1 MGKKQYLEGK
11 RFGRLVVIEEDKDY
25 VTSGGNHVR
34 AWLCKCDCG
43 KYTTV
48 TTYQLNSGKTR
59 SCGCLVLDMLHGR
72 KTPNKYELYDD
83 YYVGWDKKGNGF
95 IFDVDDYDLVSQ
107 YHWFVGDRGYVL
119 TSRLDKNGLIS
130 LHRLV
135 MGVEDSGY
143 PLVDHINQ
151 NKSDCRK
158 CNLRFAS
165 QSLNQMNVSN
175 WKSNKTGV
183 RGVFWN
189 SQKGKW
195 QARINLNKKNY
206 HLGFYDNI
214 EDAKAA
220 RKEAE
225 EILYKEFS
233 YDQSQE
239 IALQNYVL
247 SPC

>member
-1 MGKKQYLEGK
+1 
-11 RFGRLVVIEEDKDY
+11 
-25 VTSGGNHVR
+25 
-34 AWLCKCDCG
+34 
-43 KYTTV
+43 
-48 TTYQLNSGKTR
+48 
-59 SCGCLVLDMLHGR
+59 
-72 KTPNKYELYDD
+72 
-83 YYVGWDKKGNGF
+83 
-95 IFDVDDYDLVSQ
+95 
-107 YHWFVGDRGYVL
+107 
-119 TSRLDKNGLIS
+119 
-130 LHRLV
+130 
-135 MGVEDSGY
+135 
-143 PLVDHINQ
+143 
-151 NKSDCRK
+151 
-158 CNLRFAS
+158 
-165 QSLNQMNVSN
+165 MNVPN